1 MTNWAVGLVMAAL
14 WVPTSL
20 NRLAAV
26 DDHGVPDNEA
36 GPGRAEPHDG
46 RGDLLRTT
54 HPPDRLLR
62 NHLRAA
68 LGGAPGKPVHHRRV
82 DVPRADGVDA
92 EVLGGVVEGGGLG
105 QADHAVLGGG
115 VRR

>member
-1 MTNWAVGLVMAAL
+1 MTNWAAGPVLASL
-14 WVPTSL
+14 RVPTSL

-26 DDHGVPDNEA
+26 DDHGVPDDEA

-62 NHLRAA
+62 DHLRSA
-68 LGGAPGKPVHHRRV
+68 LGRAPGEAPHHRRV
-82 DVPRADGVDA
+82 DVPGADGVDA
-92 EVLGGVVEGGGLG
+92 EVLGGVVEGGGLR
-105 QADHAVLGGG
+105 QA
-115 VRR
+115 